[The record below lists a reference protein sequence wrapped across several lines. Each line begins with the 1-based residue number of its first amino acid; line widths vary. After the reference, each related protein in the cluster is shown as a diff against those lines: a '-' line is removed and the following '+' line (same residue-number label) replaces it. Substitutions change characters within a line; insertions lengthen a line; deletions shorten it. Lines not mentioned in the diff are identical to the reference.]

1 MKVEKTQNPFIF
13 LAIYCNLSLKSGDLD
28 FSSWRIWAIFFIK
41 NPFYRSK
48 SFFWWNFTPKNNSL
62 HLDSP
67 NHELCFFFF
76 FFSSEPIDFLSK
88 MVPCKFSLNL
98 PLFGLKPTSK
108 ARGSNLWLSTNRI
121 ALFQWT
127 LDLGPSFKV
136 ALSSSESSAS
146 DTIYQSG
153 W

>member
-1 MKVEKTQNPFIF
+1 
-13 LAIYCNLSLKSGDLD
+13 
-28 FSSWRIWAIFFIK
+28 
-41 NPFYRSK
+41 
-48 SFFWWNFTPKNNSL
+48 
-62 HLDSP
+62 
-67 NHELCFFFF
+67 
-76 FFSSEPIDFLSK
+76 